1 MNAIN
6 GQVTIW
12 HSTTGSMPAGY
23 NIENYDNLVLAST
36 VSKTALLATLGIP
49 TYANDAAAATG
60 GVLVGE
66 VYYTGTK
73 IDTRT
78 V

>member
-6 GQVTIW
+6 GQVILW
-12 HSTTGSMPAGY
+12 HSSNGTMPAGY
-23 NIENYDNLVLAST
+23 NIENYDNLAL
-36 VSKTALLATLGIP
+36 VSAITKTALLSTLGIP

-66 VYYTGTK
+66 IYYNGTK
-73 IDTRT
+73 IDTRL